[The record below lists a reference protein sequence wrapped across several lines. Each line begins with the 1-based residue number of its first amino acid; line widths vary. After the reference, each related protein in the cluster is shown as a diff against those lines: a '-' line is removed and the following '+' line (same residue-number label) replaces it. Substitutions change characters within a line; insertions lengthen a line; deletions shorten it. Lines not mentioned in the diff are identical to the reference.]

1 MGWKAIKDRYRIGHL
16 VSVHKGKGICIGSGY
31 VHDLIRINPETRNV
45 EWGNLGPSTN
55 DHLARYWDEIHQ
67 DIQAFWHLVDA
78 DDMFDR
84 DLPVFTYEDGAV
96 VQYLCEEYGWPN
108 VTHDGQMMYD
118 NTFFEKEADA
128 RMAGVQNAKAG
139 IQSLEATVDRAKQD
153 LAEREGWLAE
163 RRSNLAKL
171 LSQA

>member
-31 VHDLIRINPETRNV
+31 VHDLIRINPETRKV

-55 DHLARYWDEIHQ
+55 DTLARYG
-67 DIQAFWHLVDA
+67 
-78 DDMFDR
+78 MK
-84 DLPVFTYEDGAV
+84 FTKILRRSGIWLMQMTCLIVTFLSSLTRAEQWSNTFARNTAG
-96 VQYLCEEYGWPN
+96 PN

-128 RMAGVQNAKAG
+128 RMAGCKTQK
-139 IQSLEATVDRAKQD
+139 
-153 LAEREGWLAE
+153 LAFNPLRL
-163 RRSNLAKL
+163 R
-171 LSQA
+171 